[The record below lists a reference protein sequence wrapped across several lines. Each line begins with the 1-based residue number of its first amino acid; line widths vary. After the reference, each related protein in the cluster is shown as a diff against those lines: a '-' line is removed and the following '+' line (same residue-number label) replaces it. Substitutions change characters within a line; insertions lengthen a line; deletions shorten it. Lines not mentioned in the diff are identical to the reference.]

1 MISFRI
7 KPSCRDESRA
17 HEEGSLELKGRTS
30 RGRRVHE
37 RVKACGGRTAS
48 VVVWGRFTKKGD
60 EKWRSGGR
68 GVAKEEKEEE
78 DEGGK

>member
-17 HEEGSLELKGRTS
+17 HEKGSLKPKGRTG
-30 RGRRVHE
+30 RGRKVHE

-60 EKWRSGGR
+60 EKWHDGGR
-68 GVAKEEKEEE
+68 RVAKEAEE